1 MFVEK
6 DVSMEISMTTIDFI
20 EKAKIVHGDIYDYSK
35 FEYFNC
41 YKRGIII
48 CKKHGEFIQIPR
60 SHLKGHGC
68 AKCSYVNLSKKNT
81 STAEEFIEKAIKI
94 HGDNYKYSN
103 LTYVN
108 YTTPVNILCK
118 THGIFKL
125 RPYYHLNGNGCPNC
139 KYVNKTEEFIEKA
152 TKKYGDTYEYTDVD
166 YVNSKTHVNILCK
179 IHGMFQQLP
188 NGHLRGGCNKCSIV
202 TKSKKLSFTK
212 DEFIESAI
220 KIHGNTFNYS
230 KVEYINTNSKVTIT
244 CK

>member
-1 MFVEK
+1 
-6 DVSMEISMTTIDFI
+6 MTTIDFI

-60 SHLKGHGC
+60 SHLKGDGC

-103 LTYVN
+103 LTYLN

-139 KYVNKTEEFIEKA
+139 KYVNKT
-152 TKKYGDTYEYTDVD
+152 
-166 YVNSKTHVNILCK
+166 
-179 IHGMFQQLP
+179 
-188 NGHLRGGCNKCSIV
+188 
-202 TKSKKLSFTK
+202 
-212 DEFIESAI
+212 
-220 KIHGNTFNYS
+220 
-230 KVEYINTNSKVTIT
+230 
-244 CK
+244 